1 MSGTMAGR
9 ESRRQIRRQI
19 NIEKMERVP
28 SLDPGRWRPS
38 VADGDGDES
47 SSLHDLGDIESRVST
62 IRHYKVAIGSEANM
76 KSLDLGRRFDRLTDE
91 PEA

>member
-1 MSGTMAGR
+1 M
-9 ESRRQIRRQI
+9 
-19 NIEKMERVP
+19 VP

-62 IRHYKVAIGSEANM
+62 NYEVAVGSEANM
-76 KSLDLGRRFDRLTDE
+76 KSVELSRKVDRRT
-91 PEA
+91 

>member
-1 MSGTMAGR
+1 M
-9 ESRRQIRRQI
+9 E
-19 NIEKMERVP
+19 EMERVL

-62 IRHYKVAIGSEANM
+62 TRHYEVAIGSEANM
-76 KSLDLGRRFDRLTDE
+76 EPLDLGRRVDRRT
-91 PEA
+91 